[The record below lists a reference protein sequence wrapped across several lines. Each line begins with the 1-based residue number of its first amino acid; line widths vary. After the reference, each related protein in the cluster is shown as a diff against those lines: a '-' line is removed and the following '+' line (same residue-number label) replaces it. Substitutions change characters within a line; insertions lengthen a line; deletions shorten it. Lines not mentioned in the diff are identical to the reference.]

1 MGGRKLDKDWE
12 IMEWKVKRA
21 IEEIEREKGKGR
33 EKRRRWWDEVCE
45 KERGEKNIE
54 GLEKE
59 RVRDTGEANRN
70 IRSYVKK
77 GGKKIC

>member
-33 EKRRRWWDEVCE
+33 EKRRRW
-45 KERGEKNIE
+45 
-54 GLEKE
+54 
-59 RVRDTGEANRN
+59 
-70 IRSYVKK
+70 
-77 GGKKIC
+77 